1 MNKENLKNG
10 ILEGASATCSGTA
23 KVLRA
28 AADKCEQAAKY
39 CESKK
44 TGKFTFGFKFTLG
57 DHEFNLGNA

>member
-1 MNKENLKNG
+1 MNKENIKNG
-10 ILEGASATCSGTA
+10 ILEASAASCTGAA

-44 TGKFTFGFKFTLG
+44 TGKFTFGMKFTIG